1 MKRYL
6 IATLILAAAS
16 TPALAAAG
24 QHYVVEDTEKFCS
37 VIDAAPSKNLKV
49 LGDRQGYGSRDQAEQ
64 AIKGLSCKRCPAKA
78 PRTPYLPLW
87 GGPTTSAPKGGR
99 RRGVRAGT
107 PRKLSPAGRG
117 ELTGYGLGFD
127 FGLDLCAIALRA
139 T

>member
-6 IATLILAAAS
+6 IATLILAAAA

-64 AIKGLSCKRCPAKA
+64 AIKGLKCNQ
-78 PRTPYLPLW
+78 LP
-87 GGPTTSAPKGGR
+87 G
-99 RRGVRAGT
+99 
-107 PRKLSPAGRG
+107 
-117 ELTGYGLGFD
+117 
-127 FGLDLCAIALRA
+127 
-139 T
+139 

>member
-49 LGDRQGYGSRDQAEQ
+49 LGDRHGYGSRDT
-64 AIKGLSCKRCPAKA
+64 R
-78 PRTPYLPLW
+78 RTYRRT
-87 GGPTTSAPKGGR
+87 GRIRRHRYQVFDQHGTTF
-99 RRGVRAGT
+99 
-107 PRKLSPAGRG
+107 L
-117 ELTGYGLGFD
+117 
-127 FGLDLCAIALRA
+127 
-139 T
+139 